1 MKQKANK
8 SCKVLL
14 NPMDCAGQCEEED
27 GNQES
32 EDEDLDNT
40 ACILCGTLWRIY
52 IPKGTWLI
60 CDICDDYM
68 CPKCVQKNTD
78 LKAEFHCSKCSA

>member
-1 MKQKANK
+1 
-8 SCKVLL
+8 
-14 NPMDCAGQCEEED
+14 MDCAGQCEEED

-52 IPKGTWLI
+52 IRKGTWLI
-60 CDICDDYM
+60 CDICDDYV

>member
-1 MKQKANK
+1 
-8 SCKVLL
+8 
-14 NPMDCAGQCEEED
+14 MDCAGQCEEED

-52 IPKGTWLI
+52 IRKGTWLI
-60 CDICDDYM
+60 CDICDDYVCPEM
-68 CPKCVQKNTD
+68 CTEKHRPEGRVSLQ
-78 LKAEFHCSKCSA
+78 